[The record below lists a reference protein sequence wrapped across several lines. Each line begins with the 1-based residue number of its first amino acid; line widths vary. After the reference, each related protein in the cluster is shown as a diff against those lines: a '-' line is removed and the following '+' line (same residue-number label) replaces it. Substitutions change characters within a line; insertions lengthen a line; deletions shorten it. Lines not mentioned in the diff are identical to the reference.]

1 MRKFD
6 CVIIGAGP
14 GGMSAALYL
23 SRTSKKVA
31 LIEKSTPGGRMLQ
44 ANEVSNYIGVGT
56 QSGTDIAV
64 SMFSQLDLSKIE
76 YIQDEVLEVIPGDE
90 IVLQLRNETISS
102 EKVIIASG
110 FTNRLLGAI
119 NEEKFVGMGISY
131 CALCDAPLTKNKDI
145 LVYGSSNQVLE
156 ETKYLATLA
165 NKIYFLT
172 NKKFENLPENIE
184 VFNKT
189 KILSFEG
196 GFKLSKV
203 VCEIEGQT
211 KEFNVDM
218 AFIFNGYSPSNNF
231 VKNLN
236 IIDKVG
242 LIEVNEFYETKI
254 KNIYAIGDVTNR
266 PIKQI
271 ATAVGDGA
279 FVASKLI

>member
-1 MRKFD
+1 MRNFD

-23 SRTSKKVA
+23 SRTSQKVA

-64 SMFSQLDLSKIE
+64 SMFSQLDLTKIE
-76 YIQDEVLEVIPGDE
+76 YIQDEVIEIIPGED
-90 IVLQLRNETISS
+90 IILSLKNDKIIAN
-102 EKVIIASG
+102 KVIIASG
-110 FTNRLLGAI
+110 FTNRLLGAK
-119 NEEKFVGMGISY
+119 NEDKFVGMGISY

-145 LVYGSSNQVLE
+145 LVYGSTNQVFE
-156 ETKYLATLA
+156 ETKYLSTIA

-184 VFNKT
+184 LINQA
-189 KILSFEG
+189 KIKSFEG
-196 GFKLSKV
+196 NFKLSKV
-203 VCEIEGQT
+203 ICDVAGEE
-211 KEFNVDM
+211 KEFNVEM
-218 AFIFNGYSPSNNF
+218 AFIFNGYSPSNSF

-236 IIDKVG
+236 ITDKVG
-242 LIEVNEFYETKI
+242 LIEVNEFYETKF

>member
-1 MRKFD
+1 MRRYD

-64 SMFSQLDLSKIE
+64 SMFSQLDLSKID
-76 YIQDEVLEVIPGDE
+76 YIQDEVIE
-90 IVLQLRNETISS
+90 ILPNQEILITLKNDQITTD
-102 EKVIIASG
+102 KVIIASG
-110 FTNRLLGAI
+110 FTNRPLGAK
-119 NEEKFVGMGISY
+119 NEERFVGMGISY

-145 LVYGSSNQVLE
+145 LVYGSNNQVLE
-156 ETKYLATLA
+156 ETKYLSTLA

-172 NKKFENLPENIE
+172 NKKFNDLPKNIE
-184 VFNKT
+184 LINKS
-189 KILSFEG
+189 KITAFEG
-196 GFKLSKV
+196 SFKLTKV
-203 VCEIEGQT
+203 VASVDGEER
-211 KEFNVDM
+211 EFNVDM
-218 AFIFNGYSPSNNF
+218 AFIFNGYSPSNSF

-236 IIDKVG
+236 ITDKVG
-242 LIEVNEFYETKI
+242 LIKVNEFYETEV
-254 KNIYAIGDVTNR
+254 KNIYAIGDITNR

>member
-1 MRKFD
+1 MQD
-6 CVIIGAGP
+6 DNILGGP

-64 SMFSQLDLSKIE
+64 SMFSQLDLSKID
-76 YIQDEVLEVIPGDE
+76 YIQDEVIE
-90 IVLQLRNETISS
+90 ILPNQEILITLKNDQITTD
-102 EKVIIASG
+102 KVIIASG
-110 FTNRLLGAI
+110 FTNRPLGAK
-119 NEEKFVGMGISY
+119 NEERFVGMGISY

-145 LVYGSSNQVLE
+145 LVYGSNNQVLE
-156 ETKYLATLA
+156 ETKYLSTLA

-172 NKKFENLPENIE
+172 NKKFNDLPKNIE
-184 VFNKT
+184 LINKS
-189 KILSFEG
+189 KITAFEG
-196 GFKLSKV
+196 SFKLTKV
-203 VCEIEGQT
+203 VASVDGEER
-211 KEFNVDM
+211 EFNVDM
-218 AFIFNGYSPSNNF
+218 AFIFNGYSPSNSF

-236 IIDKVG
+236 ITDKVG
-242 LIEVNEFYETKI
+242 LIKVNEFYETEV
-254 KNIYAIGDVTNR
+254 KNIYAIGDITNR